1 MESEDRIAFIAF
13 SYGTICSN
21 STVASCDMDF
31 VIQQINNRLVDIN
44 QPLMTKQEEEI
55 PPQLDRFME
64 LFKLSKINRK
74 DFRKKYSKDASYL
87 RKRLWELKN

>member
-1 MESEDRIAFIAF
+1 MESEDRIAFIGF
-13 SYGTICSN
+13 TYGTICSQ

-74 DFRKKYSKDASYL
+74 DFRKKYSKDASHL
-87 RKRLWELKN
+87 RKIL